1 MCIIS
6 IYQRKITFCR
16 ILRSIY
22 DLQILTLLYKGG
34 ISLGE
39 KEVDNMLL
47 DDIDKLKLK
56 LEKQIENNEPYE
68 EIYKTSVEID
78 KLLVKYYSSLKDTKK
93 DLNC

>member
-1 MCIIS
+1 M
-6 IYQRKITFCR
+6 
-16 ILRSIY
+16 RSIY
-22 DLQILTLLYKGG
+22 SLQILTLLYKDG
-34 ISLGE
+34 ISLEE
-39 KEVDNMLL
+39 KDVDNMLL

>member
-1 MCIIS
+1 M
-6 IYQRKITFCR
+6 
-16 ILRSIY
+16 RSIY
-22 DLQILTLLYKGG
+22 DLQILTLLYKDG
-34 ISLGE
+34 ISLEE
-39 KEVDNMLL
+39 KDVDNMLL

-56 LEKQIENNEPYE
+56 LEKQIEDNEPYE

>member
-1 MCIIS
+1 M
-6 IYQRKITFCR
+6 
-16 ILRSIY
+16 RSIY
-22 DLQILTLLYKGG
+22 SLQILTLLYKDG
-34 ISLGE
+34 IKLE
-39 KEVDNMLL
+39 VKDVDNMLL